1 MSSNKS
7 LRRKFSRKTRSS
19 FDVDITSLLDIL
31 IILLFFL
38 LKNYNTTGVLQ
49 SIPKEI
55 ALPFS
60 ESSTPSFNGILVQ
73 ASKNSIWVDEK
84 KVYENKD
91 KTKENNFPL
100 VAGEIIPL
108 YDELVKKREKI
119 QQLEEV
125 TKEAQKFTGLVSLVV
140 EKSLRY
146 SEVKKLMA
154 TCANAGF
161 MKFKLSVNSF

>member
-7 LRRKFSRKTRSS
+7 LKKKFSRKTRSS

-60 ESSTPSFNGILVQ
+60 ESRTPSFNGILVQ

-84 KVYENKD
+84 KIYENKD
-91 KTKENNFPL
+91 KSKENNFPL

-119 QQLEEV
+119 QLATKPPHDHQLCNSSN
-125 TKEAQKFTGLVSLVV
+125 LYHRPS
-140 EKSLRY
+140 
-146 SEVKKLMA
+146 A
-154 TCANAGF
+154 T
-161 MKFKLSVNSF
+161 

>member
-7 LRRKFSRKTRSS
+7 LRKKFSRKTKSS

-60 ESSTPSFNGILVQ
+60 ESSTPSINGVLVQ
-73 ASKNSIWVDEK
+73 ASKNSIWVDDK
-84 KVYENKD
+84 KIYENKSD
-91 KTKENNFPL
+91 SKETSFPL

-125 TKEAQKFTGLVSLVV
+125 TEEAQKFTGLVSLVV

-146 SEVKKLMA
+146 SEVKKLMS
-154 TCANAGF
+154 TCASAGF
-161 MKFKLSVNSF
+161 MKFKLSVNSY